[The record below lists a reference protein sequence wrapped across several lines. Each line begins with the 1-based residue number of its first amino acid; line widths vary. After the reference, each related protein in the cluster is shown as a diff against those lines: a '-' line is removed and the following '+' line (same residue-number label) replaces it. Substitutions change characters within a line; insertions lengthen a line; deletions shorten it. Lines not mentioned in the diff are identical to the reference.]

1 MYEFEIRSNEY
12 LKNSMTGYYD
22 RDMESYKKSG
32 ILTPMHILKNLKR
45 DISEQKLLAA
55 KDKMKSA
62 IKRFLARFTF
72 SGDNDKIYVCVVP
85 RSKAGFTEK
94 QLYFKKAVQE
104 SVEEIN
110 LPNHI
115 LDGTDFIIRV
125 KSTRTTHIRREF
137 DSVGIEPYPGIA
149 KDTCRF
155 HFSIKG
161 KQILLIDDIY
171 TIGCNVD
178 EDFIQTLYNLG
189 ASKVFFYAVGRTV
202 KNANTPSKKNWRAI
216 DEIYR

>member
-1 MYEFEIRSNEY
+1 MYKFEIQSNEY

-22 RDMESYKKSG
+22 RDMKSYYVG
-32 ILTPMHILKNLKR
+32 GETPMHTLKNLKL
-45 DISEQKLLAA
+45 DIGEQELLDA
-55 KDKMKSA
+55 KDEMKSA
-62 IKRFLARFTF
+62 IKKFLARFTF
-72 SGDNDKIYVCVVP
+72 SDDDDKIYVCVVP
-85 RSKAGFTEK
+85 RSKASFAEK

-104 SVEEIN
+104 SVEEIG

-115 LDGTDFIIRV
+115 LDGTDFIRRI
-125 KSTRTTHIRREF
+125 KDTKTTHISRELPGF
-137 DSVGIEPYPGIA
+137 DNVGSKPYPGIA

-155 HFSIKG
+155 HFPIKG

-178 EDFIQTLYNLG
+178 EDFIQTLYDLG

-202 KNANTPSKKNWRAI
+202 KSANTPSKKI
-216 DEIYR
+216 GE